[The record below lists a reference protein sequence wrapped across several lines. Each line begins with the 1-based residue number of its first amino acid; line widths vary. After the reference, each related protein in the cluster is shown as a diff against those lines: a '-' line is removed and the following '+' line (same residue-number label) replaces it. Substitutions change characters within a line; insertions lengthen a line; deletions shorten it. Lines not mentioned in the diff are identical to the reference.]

1 MSKTFR
7 QLLAV
12 LLCAATAA
20 GCASTGMTRTA
31 PASVW
36 PQGTV
41 NRSVL
46 VEYVQNLP
54 PGTLVRV
61 GRVQGHSVLG
71 TLVKATDQSLF
82 IQPKTRVAESIVEI
96 PLDQVIGV
104 APERPGGSGIGRAIG
119 AGAAAGA
126 GATLAIFLVM
136 FALYGD

>member
-1 MSKTFR
+1 MM
-7 QLLAV
+7 
-12 LLCAATAA
+12 LCAAMAAA

-31 PASVW
+31 PAYVGQ
-36 PQGTV
+36 QGTV

-46 VEYVQNLP
+46 VEYVQKLP

-96 PLDQVIGV
+96 PLDEVLGV
-104 APERPGGSGIGRAIG
+104 APERQGGSGIGRAIG